1 MSYMGIVK
9 ATAQFFMMIPL
20 VVGTVLFH
28 MYLFQRHFNVASR
41 LASEDCVVFDIRNDL
56 DTSSAK
62 ELFGTPYL
70 QPALKEAQRDE
81 YGTIDEGEQPGP

>member
-20 VVGTVLFH
+20 VVGTVLFQ

-81 YGTIDEGEQPGP
+81 YGTIDEGEQLGP